1 MLPVVLAIHAH
12 RLASTD
18 VAIALAVGYFGGFL
32 VDPIWFGIG
41 GSPSLSTRA
50 RGRLISARTITGT
63 RSVDI
68 DGLIRVGRFTM
79 NGRGG
84 PVDLLLLR
92 DREGVRLAFEESHLD
107 VQIRQALQRSL
118 AGPDGAAI
126 RVSRYA
132 ARRLGLEPGSPG
144 RRGILSAAGVLRMI
158 AAPAGYALIGYLLAR
173 LFV

>member
-1 MLPVVLAIHAH
+1 MVPVVVAIHAH
-12 RLASTD
+12 GLAGTD
-18 VAIALAVGYFGGFL
+18 VAIALAVGWFEGFL
-32 VDPIWFGIG
+32 VDPIWFGVG
-41 GSPSLSTRA
+41 GNASVSTRA
-50 RGRLISARTITGT
+50 RGRLISARTLTGT

-68 DGLIRVGRFTM
+68 DGLVRVGRFTM

-84 PVDLLLLR
+84 PVDLLVLR
-92 DREGVRLAFEESHLD
+92 DRQGVRLAFEESHLD

-118 AGPDGAAI
+118 AGPDGASI

-144 RRGILSAAGVLRMI
+144 RRGLRSALGVLRLI
-158 AAPAGYALIGYLLAR
+158 GAPTGYAVIGYLLAR